1 LRCAGRTITRTLTAP
16 RPGESGRSGGR
27 AATDRG
33 RSAMAC
39 PWAPRVRSP
48 GAPRLLV
55 LRHKEPGRLAAAS
68 PSDGPRRSGPSDL
81 VSVPAVSR
89 TATGQLRRRRPVA
102 RSPKRS
108 ARLSRRDRR
117 LPDDFDAA
125 TPAVGDRLPGSLS
138 SEVGC
143 PTLPRRSRG
152 FPQRSSPRSWFPNSA
167 HRRVSP
173 PVVPGRKPSRFASV
187 PGGVRQFYARKPN
200 ADKGFPKL
208 FSSTIHPQICP
219 QEPPRFPLIR
229 LVVHRFIHRSLHR
242 QINWLDST
250 ATIAAV

>member
-1 LRCAGRTITRTLTAP
+1 MRCAGRTITRTLTAP

-33 RSAMAC
+33 RSGMAC

-117 LPDDFDAA
+117 LPDDFDTA
-125 TPAVGDRLPGSLS
+125 TPRGRRPVARIAVLRGRLPDSPTTFAWVSPAFVAAELVSQLRPPEGFPSRGPGK
-138 SEVGC
+138 E
-143 PTLPRRSRG
+143 TLP
-152 FPQRSSPRSWFPNSA
+152 
-167 HRRVSP
+167 
-173 PVVPGRKPSRFASV
+173 
-187 PGGVRQFYARKPN
+187 
-200 ADKGFPKL
+200 
-208 FSSTIHPQICP
+208 
-219 QEPPRFPLIR
+219 IR
-229 LVVHRFIHRSLHR
+229 LRARWRRTVLRPET
-242 QINWLDST
+242 QC
-250 ATIAAV
+250 